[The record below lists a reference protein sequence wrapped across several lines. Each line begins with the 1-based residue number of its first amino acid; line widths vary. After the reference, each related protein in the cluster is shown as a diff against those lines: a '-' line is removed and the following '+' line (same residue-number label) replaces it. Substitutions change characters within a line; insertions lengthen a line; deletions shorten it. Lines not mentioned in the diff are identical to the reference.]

1 MPSNVCWGV
10 EIGAGAVKALKLEL
24 DGETPKVRDFAVLNH
39 PKVLSTPELDTSEA
53 IRLTL
58 GALTGQHDLS
68 GASLAVSVPGH
79 QSFARF
85 AKLPPVEPKKVPD
98 IVKFEAVQQIPF
110 PLEEVEWDY
119 QTFVSPDSPDVEVG
133 IFAVTRPRIM
143 ELLGQMGEVGL
154 TPEIATLGP
163 VAVYNALAYDL
174 EFTEKTPGTI
184 ILDIGT
190 TATDLIIAEAG
201 RVWVRTF
208 PLGGHQFTDA
218 LVTSFKLSYS
228 KAERL
233 KREAEQTK
241 HARHVFQ
248 AMRPVFTDLVQ
259 EVQRSIGYYQSVH
272 AGADLKRLIGLGNTF
287 RLPGLRKYL
296 KQQLHMDIYRIEGYK
311 RLEGPEGRESEF
323 TDAALNLATA
333 YGLALQGLGYSTLEA
348 NVMPVQVVRDTMWR
362 RKRVWF
368 GAAAGLAAAATAGW
382 FVRPLMD
389 MTALNSITDPAAI
402 QKVVNEGKRLKAEAE
417 KAGVL
422 GDSTPDLTASKLIDL
437 LADRGLYAEIVN
449 DVQTMVADVRGSELF
464 AEGGVFRVASLDTIY
479 EKAEEAKKK
488 PAAGRGRGG
497 GASDPRAA
505 GAASGGL
512 IIRQPQYPTMMN
524 QPVRKATADFPTE
537 MEWQGETIDL
547 KTKRRVNVTLEFET
561 DSDDAEDVAIAVAQW
576 LRDHQARADSS
587 YVIALASDDEDVYK
601 ETAVTPP
608 MPTVSASAS
617 PIVGGRRPIVPGGG
631 AGGGV
636 LVVRPNRPNPVGRPG
651 PRAGGASP
659 DDPESLIREM
669 ESVAEIGPDLPPGAG
684 PPTGPAGRTPRSGVR
699 VLGGGAPSLSP
710 DEKPR
715 KGYQVT
721 FTLVL
726 DKPAVKPGD
735 GGDS

>member
-1 MPSNVCWGV
+1 MPSSNVCWGV
-10 EIGAGAVKALKLEL
+10 EIGSGAIKALKLEL
-24 DGETPKVRDFAVLNH
+24 DGDQPRVRDYAVLNH
-39 PKVLSTPELDTSEA
+39 SKVLSTPELDTGEA
-53 IRLTL
+53 VRVALGTLTS
-58 GALTGQHDLS
+58 QFDLS
-68 GASLAVSVPGH
+68 GAMLAISVPGH

-119 QTFVSPDSPDVEVG
+119 QTFVSPDSPDIEVG

-143 ELLGQMGEVGL
+143 ELLGQVGDVGL
-154 TPEIATLGP
+154 TPEIATLSP
-163 VAVYNALAYDL
+163 VAAYNALAYDL

-296 KQQLHMDIYRIEGYK
+296 KQQLHMDIYRIEGFK
-311 RLEGPEGRESEF
+311 RLKGPDGREADF
-323 TDAALNLATA
+323 TDASLNLGTA
-333 YGLALQGLGYSTLEA
+333 YGLALQGLGFATLQA
-348 NVMPVQVVRDTMWR
+348 NVMPIKVVRDTMWR
-362 RKRVWF
+362 RKRLWF

-389 MTALNSITDPAAI
+389 MTAMNSVTEPIEI
-402 QKVVNEGKRLKAEAE
+402 KKVISEGDRLKDEAE
-417 KAGVL
+417 QAGVL
-422 GDSTPDLTASKLIDL
+422 GDSTKDTTASALIGL
-437 LADRGLYAEIVN
+437 LANRGVYADLVN
-449 DVQTMVADVRGSELF
+449 DLGQMLEDMRGSTLMRQG
-464 AEGGVFRVASLDTIY
+464 EGTKIRLAALETAFEPGDPNA
-479 EKAEEAKKK
+479 EKAAKPKNQ
-488 PAAGRGRGG
+488 PSSSARDPRTSSGG
-497 GASDPRAA
+497 G
-505 GAASGGL
+505 GGGL
-512 IIRQPQYPTMMN
+512 MVVQRQGFD
-524 QPVRKATADFPTE
+524 PVQAMIGASSARSGPKADFPDE
-537 MEWQGETIDL
+537 MKWNDQEINL
-547 KTKRRVNVTLEFET
+547 AAKRRINVTLEFAT
-561 DSDDAEDVAIAVAQW
+561 NHADAEEVAYAVVAW
-576 LRDHQARADSS
+576 LRDHQARDGVP
-587 YVIALASDDEDVYK
+587 YMIAVKELDEDVYQ
-601 ETAVTPP
+601 ETPVQPP
-608 MPTVSASAS
+608 MPTGSPLSRSGRSFVSR
-617 PIVGGRRPIVPGGG
+617 PTPRGGGGGGLLVVGGGGG
-631 AGGGV
+631 RPAMPGMTPSFTAG
-636 LVVRPNRPNPVGRPG
+636 
-651 PRAGGASP
+651 AAD
-659 DDPESLIREM
+659 DDPQALIRQMNE
-669 ESVAEIGPDLPPGAG
+669 VAAIGPE
-684 PPTGPAGRTPRSGVR
+684 PA
-699 VLGGGAPSLSP
+699 P
-710 DEKPR
+710 DPATTDEPQE
-715 KGYQVT
+715 KGYQIA
-721 FTLVL
+721 FTLLL
-726 DKPAVKPGD
+726 DLPETKAAE

>member
-1 MPSNVCWGV
+1 MSGATPTSRGVPVGAIIERIGMPSNMCWGV

-58 GALTGQHDLS
+58 GALTGQHDMT
-68 GASLAVSVPGH
+68 GAALAVSVPGH

-133 IFAVTRPRIM
+133 IFAVTRPRMM

-362 RKRVWF
+362 RKRVFF

-389 MTALNSITDPAAI
+389 MTALNSVTEPAAI

-417 KAGVL
+417 QAGVL

-437 LADRGLYAEIVN
+437 LADRGLYAEVVN
-449 DVQTMVADVRGSELF
+449 DIEAMVADVRGSDLF
-464 AEGGVFRVASLDTIY
+464 ADGGEFRIALLDTEY
-479 EKAEEAKKK
+479 EKAEEEKKSPSK
-488 PAAGRGRGG
+488 GRGRGG
-497 GASDPRAA
+497 SDPRDPRAA
-505 GAASGGL
+505 AGGGGGL
-512 IIRQPQYPTMMN
+512 LIVQPQYPTMMN
-524 QPVRKATADFPTE
+524 RPVRKAAADFPTE
-537 MEWQGETIDL
+537 MKWQGEKIDL
-547 KTKRRVNVTLEFET
+547 KTKRRINVTLEFAT
-561 DSDDAEDVAIAVAQW
+561 DNPDAEDVAIAVVNW

-587 YVIALASDDEDVYK
+587 YVIALAEDDEDVYE
-601 ETAVTPP
+601 ETAVSPP
-608 MPTVSASAS
+608 MA
-617 PIVGGRRPIVPGGG
+617 
-631 AGGGV
+631 
-636 LVVRPNRPNPVGRPG
+636 
-651 PRAGGASP
+651 
-659 DDPESLIREM
+659 
-669 ESVAEIGPDLPPGAG
+669 
-684 PPTGPAGRTPRSGVR
+684 
-699 VLGGGAPSLSP
+699 
-710 DEKPR
+710 
-715 KGYQVT
+715 
-721 FTLVL
+721 
-726 DKPAVKPGD
+726 
-735 GGDS
+735 